1 MAGLGIQQSMNN
13 ILETGTNSISAH
25 ELFMSRFNEYYKAEA
40 EVNNK
45 IYNRAQD
52 ITGDVWQHKT
62 PRVKS
67 IKDRLNASTFYT
79 NETKELQGISKG
91 LDELD
96 AILAKKK
103 AEAARKKK
111 LKEKAEAHAKR
122 PKPSTPD
129 EVMKGVLNYHGNE

>member
-25 ELFMSRFNEYYKAEA
+25 ELFMSRFNEYYNAEA

-67 IKDRLNASTFYT
+67 IKDRLNASTFYM

-111 LKEKAEAHAKR
+111 LKEKAEARAKR
-122 PKPSTPD
+122 PQPSTPD